1 MKKIKN
7 NTAVTIVW
15 LHGITLT
22 LLSFLNPVFSQV
34 LFPYFA
40 TLLNN
45 QVLSIL
51 LDAVVSGVIYT
62 LIYQIAKLVY
72 EIIIFKIK
80 DKRLDLSGKWY
91 HLHIPYAFDEIDY
104 NKRVLRAGVTEI
116 TREYFDYTF
125 MGDNYSLEGT
135 ENGEVTK
142 NEQNPT
148 HWYTRATKL
157 SDENDF
163 DIIQI
168 FEAKTRRNAH
178 TLISQCPCCNT
189 HFDEPVDIEEA
200 SFFRHGIHKLKLVV
214 DTDGKCRRINGEY
227 SDSWP
232 SLKRGDILFFR
243 NEADRDDVAEQYF
256 AEAKRLAT
264 KKEQV

>member
-22 LLSFLNPVFSQV
+22 LFSFLNPVFSQV

-80 DKRLDLSGKWY
+80 DKRLDLSGK
-91 HLHIPYAFDEIDY
+91 
-104 NKRVLRAGVTEI
+104 
-116 TREYFDYTF
+116 
-125 MGDNYSLEGT
+125 
-135 ENGEVTK
+135 
-142 NEQNPT
+142 
-148 HWYTRATKL
+148 
-157 SDENDF
+157 
-163 DIIQI
+163 
-168 FEAKTRRNAH
+168 
-178 TLISQCPCCNT
+178 
-189 HFDEPVDIEEA
+189 
-200 SFFRHGIHKLKLVV
+200 
-214 DTDGKCRRINGEY
+214 
-227 SDSWP
+227 
-232 SLKRGDILFFR
+232 
-243 NEADRDDVAEQYF
+243 
-256 AEAKRLAT
+256 
-264 KKEQV
+264 